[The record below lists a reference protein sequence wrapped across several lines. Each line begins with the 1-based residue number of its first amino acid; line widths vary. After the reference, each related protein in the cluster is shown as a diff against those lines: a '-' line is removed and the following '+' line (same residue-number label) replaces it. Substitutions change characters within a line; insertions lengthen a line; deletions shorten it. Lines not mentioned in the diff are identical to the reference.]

1 MNEPKGGTSRH
12 LTAEEIGRTVD
23 GILSGAE
30 RREIE
35 AHLKDCPQCRR
46 EVADVQRLVRK
57 RRRRRTISVAAP
69 AAAAILAAIALVA
82 VDDPLSRSVDTT
94 EVRTASEETRVV
106 DVVRP
111 ADGAVITGD
120 SVLLA
125 WRPVADATRYE
136 LHVTDA
142 EGSVLVLESVRDT
155 AVVLPVSE
163 GLVEGGLHF
172 WYVDALLEDG
182 RALSTG
188 THRFQLPQ

>member
-1 MNEPKGGTSRH
+1 MNDPKGGTSRH

-23 GILSGAE
+23 GTLSGAE

-35 AHLKDCPQCRR
+35 AHLKDCSQCRR

-57 RRRRRTISVAAP
+57 RRRRRTIAVAAP
-69 AAAAILAAIALVA
+69 AAAAILAAIALVV
-82 VDDPLSRSVDTT
+82 VDDPFSRSADTT
-94 EVRTASEETRVV
+94 EVRTGSEETRVV

-111 ADGAVITGD
+111 TDGAVITGD

-125 WRPVADATRYE
+125 WRPVAEATRYE

-142 EGSVLVLESVRDT
+142 EGSVLVQESVRDT
-155 AVVLPVSE
+155 TVVLPVAE

-188 THRFQLPQ
+188 TLRFRLPR

>member
-1 MNEPKGGTSRH
+1 MSDPKGGTSRH
-12 LTAEEIGRTVD
+12 LTAEEVGRTVD
-23 GILSGAE
+23 RTLSGAE

-46 EVADVQRLVRK
+46 ELADVQGLVRK
-57 RRRRRTISVAAP
+57 RRRRTISVAAP
-69 AAAAILAAIALVA
+69 AAAAILAAIALVV
-82 VDDPLSRSVDTT
+82 VDDPFSRSADTT
-94 EVRTASEETRVV
+94 EVRTGSEETRVV

-111 ADGAVITGD
+111 ADGAVVTGD

-125 WRPVADATRYE
+125 WRSVADATRYE

-142 EGSVLVLESVRDT
+142 EGSVLVQESVRDT
-155 AVVLPVSE
+155 TVVLPVAE

-188 THRFQLPQ
+188 TLRFRLPR